1 MEQTGS
7 HRCDEPPGYSLV
19 MKIQSFLST
28 RTVLGGVLVAFI
40 MGWGL
45 TACDAAATIP
55 PPVAVTRVHPTAQ
68 AVTTTSMPTRL
79 TIIENGDVYQP
90 TAMAPTPTPKPTP
103 ALTTIRAI
111 GISYEDVSTSRTELP
126 TLHQQATIAGVNMV
140 GLNAGRPDWA
150 YFRWEGRA
158 EYWSS
163 AVRDT
168 GIDFLAEDTVWFADG
183 HVNAMVDIYAPNYIA
198 AHPDAAAISYWGEPS
213 PLLVSTAAL
222 TSGPFHDLVLEMIA
236 ALAANYAVDSISI
249 TELSYRLYGY
259 GLDDLALY
267 QAHTGREDWPR
278 DRDGVILFE
287 HPSIGEW
294 RSAAVA
300 GFLADAAAITQAHGK
315 ELFFD
320 VAVSWGDLANEG
332 REYGHDYA
340 KILRVV
346 DRIIVWAYTDLAGY
360 PPDYAAEIAD
370 YLAEHYQ
377 PDQIILS
384 IGLWGPNETVM
395 KPASLALAVAAIQ
408 ATNITHIWI
417 TPTSL
422 MTSDHWASWP
432 TFATPVYSGR

>member
-1 MEQTGS
+1 MNS
-7 HRCDEPPGYSLV
+7 HHLPTSRY
-19 MKIQSFLST
+19 
-28 RTVLGGVLVAFI
+28 VLGGFILLIVMVVGLVA
-40 MGWGL
+40 GCR
-45 TACDAAATIP
+45 TTPPTKPAAAT
-55 PPVAVTRVHPTAQ
+55 TPTALPFDDSVNPPTETSP
-68 AVTTTSMPTRL
+68 APTSVRASSVEDEGVNHSPETAHVIPTT
-79 TIIENGDVYQP
+79 
-90 TAMAPTPTPKPTP
+90 TPTP
-103 ALTTIRAI
+103 IRAI
-111 GISYEDVSTSRTELP
+111 GISYEDVSASRSELP
-126 TLHQQATIAGVNMV
+126 DLQNYAAMADVNMV
-140 GLNAGRPDWA
+140 GLNAGRPDWV
-150 YFRWEGRA
+150 YFRWEARP

-168 GIDFLAEDTVWFADG
+168 GIDFLAEDSIQFAD
-183 HVNAMVDIYAPNYIA
+183 HHINAMVDIYAPNYLE

-222 TSGPFHDLVLEMIA
+222 TAGPFHDLVLEMIA
-236 ALAANYAVDSISI
+236 TIAANYAVDSISI

-259 GLDDLALY
+259 GPDDLALY

-287 HPSIGEW
+287 HPSIGRW

-300 GFLADAAAITQAHGK
+300 GFLADAAAVAQAHGK

-340 KILRVV
+340 KILRAV

-370 YLAEHYQ
+370 YLAEHYH

-384 IGLWGPNETVM
+384 VGLWGPNGAVMEPET
-395 KPASLALAVAAIQ
+395 LALAVSMIQ
-408 ATNITHIWI
+408 ATDIAHVWI

-422 MTSDHWASWP
+422 MTDDHWQKIS
-432 TFATPVYSGR
+432 TR